1 MITILIIRCSA
12 NNIASTW
19 SIFRRVDY
27 TPKNWSGWCNLIT
40 TCSILFRSGCS
51 NVVLP
56 TLNNPCYQHCLR
68 LLEQCCLRLM
78 SQQGVNSVV
87 GTTKINLI
95 SMMFYD
101 VNNLQQY
108 CFNRRKQR
116 CFNMPQQGWY
126 NRFFSQVFPHFFP
139 GGDLLIY

>member
-1 MITILIIRCSA
+1 
-12 NNIASTW
+12 
-19 SIFRRVDY
+19 
-27 TPKNWSGWCNLIT
+27 
-40 TCSILFRSGCS
+40 
-51 NVVLP
+51 
-56 TLNNPCYQHCLR
+56 
-68 LLEQCCLRLM
+68 LM

-126 NRFFSQVFPHFFP
+126 NRFFSQVFPRFFP